1 MKFALISTH
10 DVHAARIRINPEDGD
25 GTSFINWVSILDGF
39 HFSYERLRA
48 DGLDI
53 LNGFDVVMMSGHLN
67 YINDIISIATKLKD
81 TNTVSMFFPEGSVQL
96 YDNSIRGFHR
106 EYYEAWNACD
116 IFAAVEEDK
125 LAYYRNFVSKETLVR
140 FIHVPVTRDME
151 AGGFL
156 IPRHHKNNTVVVYG
170 DNNPNHP
177 MVAMAAARMITA
189 SPVIGVEISRQNAEE
204 IEKILPGLKVMYSGK
219 MSQNQFLRTLGRSML
234 HFYPTEWIGTARQ
247 QISCAAVGTPCIGN
261 HDSHTQ
267 RRLFPELGCDIYDLD
282 AMFEIANR
290 LLLDE
295 KFYNEIVRR
304 AFDKMQHYNLD
315 NSRRRFFQAW
325 EAACDLKR
333 ARKQSV
339 PS

>member
-1 MKFALISTH
+1 MRFALISTH
-10 DVHAARIRINPEDGD
+10 DVHAARIRINPEEGD

-39 HFSYERLRA
+39 HFNYERLRA
-48 DGLDI
+48 EGLDI
-53 LNGFDVVMMSGHLN
+53 LKGFDVVMMSGHLS
-67 YINDIISIATKLKD
+67 YIADIISIAEKLKD
-81 TNTVSMFFPEGSVQL
+81 TNAVSMFFPEGSTQL
-96 YDNSIRGFHR
+96 YDNSIRGFHK

-116 IFAAVEEDK
+116 IVAAVEEDK
-125 LAYYRNFVSKETLVR
+125 LAYYRSFVGKDTLVR

-156 IPRHHKNNTVVVYG
+156 IPRHHKKNSVVVYG

-177 MVAMAAARMITA
+177 IVAMAAARMITA
-189 SPVIGVEISRQNAEE
+189 SPVIGVEISKQNAEE
-204 IEKILPGLKVMYSGK
+204 IEKILPGLKILYSGK
-219 MSQNQFLRTLGRSML
+219 MSQNQFLRTLGMSMV

-267 RRLFPELGCDIYDLD
+267 RRLFPELGCDIYDID
-282 AMFEIANR
+282 AMFSLANR
-290 LLLDE
+290 LILDDV
-295 KFYNEIVRR
+295 FYNEIVRR